1 MSKDKTTT
9 ELVIR
14 RKHLDDHRRTIIARS
29 LAAAVASA
37 VPVPLLDDWVRG
49 AVLRS
54 TYRKLAAAYQIDV
67 EEDALRNL
75 VHGRVDP
82 PDLGKLVTDATVLTV
97 LRRNWRRL
105 VVLLA
110 AARRVQATARYFTMA
125 TLFDHYCAKM
135 HVGLGIDSVTGLELR
150 FIMDRAIAET
160 EGGLGHH
167 LFRRG
172 IAAAARATL
181 RAPAEL
187 VDIATAGMLR
197 RLLARRQQGQ
207 DSLEIAAA
215 QEVDAILEQQLAEE
229 QSFLARATRAI
240 ELQLSVQGNPYLDAL
255 IDNFERL
262 WRQRHKPDTTP

>member
-1 MSKDKTTT
+1 MSKDKPTA

-14 RKHLDDHRRTIIARS
+14 RRHLDDHRRMIIARS

-49 AVLRS
+49 SVLRS
-54 TYRKLAAAYQIDV
+54 TYRKLAADYQIDV

-82 PDLGKLVTDATVLTV
+82 PDLGKLFTDATVLTV
-97 LRRNWRRL
+97 LRRSWRRL
-105 VVLLA
+105 VVVLA
-110 AARRVQATARYFTMA
+110 AAKRLQAAARYFTLA

-150 FIMDRAIAET
+150 LIMDRAIAET
-160 EGGLGHH
+160 EGGLGHR

-187 VDIATAGMLR
+187 ADIATAGMLR

-207 DSLEIAAA
+207 DALEIAAA
-215 QEVDAILEQQLAEE
+215 QEVDAVLEQQLAEE
-229 QSFLARATRAI
+229 QSFLTRATRAI

-262 WRQRHKPDTTP
+262 WRQRRKP